1 MLFYFFQFSS
11 QGWLITQLFGLRSY
25 LNKRKEKE
33 SFIFRF
39 SVLPTCLQAKEKIGK
54 LSPPPPSPPAN
65 RRITMPR
72 PVPSNCNRRVPFNK
86 DIVQGHKGRGFN
98 NRF

>member
-1 MLFYFFQFSS
+1 MAVHAVI
-11 QGWLITQLFGLRSY
+11 WLRSY
-25 LNKRKEKE
+25 LNKGKEKE

-39 SVLPTCLQAKEKIGK
+39 SVLPACLQDK
-54 LSPPPPSPPAN
+54 LRRKLGNYLPPSSRPPAN

-72 PVPSNCNRRVPFNK
+72 PVPSNCNRHVPFNK

-98 NRF
+98 SLFQGYIAK

>member
-1 MLFYFFQFSS
+1 MFNSAAK
-11 QGWLITQLFGLRSY
+11 TR
-25 LNKRKEKE
+25 
-33 SFIFRF
+33 
-39 SVLPTCLQAKEKIGK
+39 QAKEKIGK
-54 LSPPPPSPPAN
+54 LSPPFLPPPPAN

-98 NRF
+98 SRRRRLQLLGTGRGIVILLFAGGEGGGR